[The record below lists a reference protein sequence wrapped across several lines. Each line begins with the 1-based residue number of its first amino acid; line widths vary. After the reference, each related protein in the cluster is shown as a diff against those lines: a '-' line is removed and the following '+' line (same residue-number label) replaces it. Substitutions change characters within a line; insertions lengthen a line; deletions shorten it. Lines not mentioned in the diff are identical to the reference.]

1 MRLSVRPSCT
11 AQLNRLTRQ
20 PHRSGVDK
28 NGPSRWLASV
38 SIVLAVL
45 AIPAWAQVRPPA
57 AAANTLAKVN
67 NSPLDAETFYQLFI
81 SELELRRGEPGVAY
95 QVMLDAARRTRDD
108 QLFKRAVDMAV
119 GARAPEQAL
128 AALKQWRQTLPKS
141 RMAAELQ
148 AQVLMAL
155 GRAQEAREPMR
166 TLIEL
171 TPSADRAATIS
182 ALAGLVVRGNQATA
196 AAGALDEVLKPWKDQ
211 SATRVSALLA
221 SSRAWLAAADHDRAL
236 TLAQDAQ
243 RLEPGAEIAAL
254 VGLELFGQDPRAE
267 QLVLAYIK
275 TPQASAPLRLIHAR
289 RLTTAQRYTE
299 ALVAADA
306 IVTRDAE
313 FAPAWLMRGA
323 LQIELAQTEAA
334 RDSLTRFLSLK
345 EKAAALGNEDDDD
358 ADESAT
364 AAHQSN
370 DELELNQAYLMLAQ
384 TSEQLKDYAAA
395 QQWLE
400 RLGSNQI
407 SSAVVQRR
415 ASLLARQDKL
425 DEARA
430 LIRTL
435 PEQTADDKRVKAM
448 SETQLL
454 RDARQW
460 QSAYDVLREANR
472 ALPDDPDLIYEQALM
487 AEKLLRF
494 DEMEQL
500 LRRVIEIKPD
510 QQHAYNA
517 LGYSL
522 ADRRQRLPE
531 ARSLV
536 SKALELAPNDP
547 FITDSLGWIEFRLG
561 RTQEALELLRSA
573 YGQRPDVEIGAH
585 LGEVLWSLGQ
595 QEEARKIWR
604 AGQERDAG
612 NEVLAETLARLKV
625 KL

>member
-1 MRLSVRPSCT
+1 MRLSVRPSRT

-28 NGPSRWLASV
+28 NGRSRWLASA

-45 AIPAWAQVRPPA
+45 ASPAWAQVRPPA
-57 AAANTLAKVN
+57 AAASTLAKVN

-345 EKAAALGNEDDDD
+345 EKAAAQGNEDDDA

-384 TSEQLKDYAAA
+384 TSEQLKDSAAA

-400 RLGSNQI
+400 RLGSNQS
-407 SSAVVQRR
+407 SSAVCSGAPPCWR
-415 ASLLARQDKL
+415 ARTSL
-425 DEARA
+425 
-430 LIRTL
+430 T
-435 PEQTADDKRVKAM
+435 
-448 SETQLL
+448 
-454 RDARQW
+454 
-460 QSAYDVLREANR
+460 
-472 ALPDDPDLIYEQALM
+472 
-487 AEKLLRF
+487 
-494 DEMEQL
+494 
-500 LRRVIEIKPD
+500 RRV
-510 QQHAYNA
+510 
-517 LGYSL
+517 
-522 ADRRQRLPE
+522 R
-531 ARSLV
+531 
-536 SKALELAPNDP
+536 
-547 FITDSLGWIEFRLG
+547 
-561 RTQEALELLRSA
+561 
-573 YGQRPDVEIGAH
+573 
-585 LGEVLWSLGQ
+585 
-595 QEEARKIWR
+595 
-604 AGQERDAG
+604 
-612 NEVLAETLARLKV
+612 
-625 KL
+625 